1 MQTAYPPGMSAP
13 PAEQPSV
20 PDTPL
25 RGVLVLASLG
35 AAVIHFAYA
44 PTHLAANT
52 AHGVFFVVVAWF
64 QLAWAVAVGLRPSK
78 ALFALGLV
86 VNLGVIGV
94 WLVSRTI
101 GISGETEAL
110 GFPDSAATALAAVVV
125 IGSFAR
131 AAVGLPRRRF
141 PEAGTGA
148 FLGAAA
154 VAVAALVSASMVPSL
169 SGGHGPGG
177 DGAGGHH
184 GSGGEVEAA
193 GAVDDGHG
201 DETGAVAEA
210 AHGDGAADGHE
221 DVVAVPYDPD
231 LPIDLGGTEG
241 VTLQEQAEA
250 ENTIAVTLLRLPQWA
265 DAADAEAAGF
275 RSIGDGATG
284 VEHFINQ
291 EFMEDDVVLD
301 PDRPESLVYST
312 EDGGRR
318 LVAAMYMTAVGTPL
332 DEVPDLGGDL
342 MQWHV
347 HDDLCYNAEGKVA
360 GITNAEGE
368 CPAGL
373 VKPEETPMI
382 HVWIEAHPCGPFAA
396 LEGIGAGRIAEGE
409 ERLCDEAHGD

>member
-1 MQTAYPPGMSAP
+1 MSVP
-13 PAEQPSV
+13 PAERPSV

-25 RGVLVLASLG
+25 RGLLVLASLG
-35 AAVIHFAYA
+35 AAAIHFAYA

-52 AHGVFFVVVAWF
+52 VHGAFFVLVAWF
-64 QLAWAVAVGLRPSK
+64 QLGWALAVGLRPSR
-78 ALFALGLV
+78 ALFGLGAV
-86 VNLGVIGV
+86 VNVGVIGV
-94 WLVSRTI
+94 WLVSRSI

-110 GFPDSAATALAAVVV
+110 GFPDSAATALAGVVI

-148 FLGAAA
+148 FLGASA

-169 SGGHGPGG
+169 SGGHGPSGEG
-177 DGAGGHH
+177 EGGHH
-184 GSGGEVEAA
+184 GSATEVDATGVVDEGNTDAVATGDDGQGAA
-193 GAVDDGHG
+193 AAGHG
-201 DETGAVAEA
+201 DAGSE
-210 AHGDGAADGHE
+210 GHE
-221 DVVAVPYDPD
+221 DVVAVPFDPE

-241 VTLQEQAEA
+241 VTPQEQAEA
-250 ENTIAVTLLRLPQWA
+250 ENIIAVTLLRLPQWA
-265 DAADAEAAGF
+265 DAATAEDAGF

-291 EFMEDDVVLD
+291 EFMDDDAILD
-301 PDRPESLVYST
+301 PDRPESLVYDT
-312 EDGGRR
+312 EGGGRR
-318 LVAAMYMTAVGTPL
+318 LVAAMYMTEPGTPL
-332 DEVPDLGGDL
+332 EDVPDLGGDL

-382 HVWIEAHPCGPFAA
+382 HVWIQVHPCGPFAA

-409 ERLCDEAHGD
+409 ERLCDEAHGG